1 MTYRYLTED
10 EIERRVEKMV
20 DHLDR
25 VFMNGD
31 MTQKNYDL
39 AMLNLHDWAERQYE
53 ILGRTWEDTYGD

>member
-1 MTYRYLTED
+1 MSKHLTED
-10 EIERRVEKMV
+10 QIEARVEKMI

-25 VFMNGD
+25 VFMSGG

-39 AMLNLHDWAERQYE
+39 AMLNLHYWAERQYE